1 MDGRLTHLPP
11 VKDNGGMRFRA
22 LETLTALFVLFWLW
36 VAWPAF
42 AHPASAKPAHSRP
55 NSTAVRK
62 ASPSTALGGA
72 SRSSVAAKSRKSR
85 RAERRGPWRTP
96 TYADSTA
103 GDIPD
108 GDDPLVRRIAVE
120 ALGPYNGSVVVV
132 EAATGR
138 ILTMVNQRVALAG
151 AFTPCSTIKIP
162 VALAALSEG
171 LIDRSTRLRAAGRPL
186 DMTEALAYSDNPYF
200 ASLGR
205 KLGFERF
212 TYYARLFGLGEK
224 AGLNIEGERPG
235 VLPEAP
241 PANGGIGMMCSF
253 GEGVTLTPLQLAA
266 MMSAL
271 ANGGTLYYLQYPR
284 TEEERENFIPRVKR
298 QLDIAPW
305 VAEIKHGL
313 LGAVVFGTARRAG
326 FDPST
331 PIFGKT
337 GTCTDR
343 NTPTHLGWFGAFN
356 ESERNPIAVA
366 VLLTGGAPVNG
377 PVASGIAGEIF
388 RRLAEAG
395 FFEQDR
401 RLSPVALIHKEAW

>member
-1 MDGRLTHLPP
+1 MTHLAPM
-11 VKDNGGMRFRA
+11 KHNGGMRPRA
-22 LETLTALFVLFWLW
+22 LKTLSALIVVFWLGAGVPALAS
-36 VAWPAF
+36 VAAAKA
-42 AHPASAKPAHSRP
+42 AHPRP
-55 NSTAVRK
+55 KTSAVRK
-62 ASPSTALGGA
+62 ASPSAAARAATKTG
-72 SRSSVAAKSRKSR
+72 AAKNNRKSR
-85 RAERRGPWRTP
+85 RAERQGPWRTP

-103 GDIPD
+103 GDMPD
-108 GDDPLVRRIAVE
+108 GDDSLVRRIAVA

-132 EAATGR
+132 EASTGR
-138 ILTMVNQRVALAG
+138 ILAMVNQKAALTG

-205 KLGFERF
+205 KLGFDRF
-212 TYYARLFGLGEK
+212 SYYARLFGLGEK

-284 TEEERENFIPRVKR
+284 TQEEQDNFVPRIKR
-298 QLDIAPW
+298 QLDIGPW

-313 LGAVVFGTARRAG
+313 LGAVAFGTARRAG

-343 NTPTHLGWFGAFN
+343 NTPTHLGWFAAFN

-366 VLLTGGAPVNG
+366 VLLTGGAPING